1 MTETSHTIKFTRT
14 TSADADFRKMV
25 NALDDDLNQR
35 NGDIQRQYDQYNKI
49 DKINHAMV
57 IYADGIPVGC
67 GCFKPFDSETIEV
80 KRMFVKPELRG
91 RQLAARLLRELEIWA
106 LEEGFTGAVL
116 ETGVRQVEA
125 QRLYSIAGY
134 SKTENYGQYMG
145 MEDSLCYRKQLK

>member
-35 NGDIQRQYDQYNKI
+35 NGDIQRQYDKYNKI

-134 SKTENYGQYMG
+134 SKTENYGQYIG

>member
-1 MTETSHTIKFTRT
+1 MTETSQTIEFIRT

>member
-1 MTETSHTIKFTRT
+1 MTETSQTIEFIRT

-67 GCFKPFDSETIEV
+67 GCFKPFDHETIEV

-91 RQLAARLLRELEIWA
+91 RQLAARLLQELEAWA

>member
-35 NGDIQRQYDQYNKI
+35 NGDIQRQYDHYNKI

-134 SKTENYGQYMG
+134 SKTENYGQYIG

>member
-145 MEDSLCYRKQLK
+145 MEDSLCYTKQLK

>member
-91 RQLAARLLRELEIWA
+91 RQLAARLLQELETWA

-134 SKTENYGQYMG
+134 SKTENYGQYIG

>member
-49 DKINHAMV
+49 DKIKYAMV

-80 KRMFVKPELRG
+80 KRMFVKPEFRG

-134 SKTENYGQYMG
+134 SKTENYGQYIG